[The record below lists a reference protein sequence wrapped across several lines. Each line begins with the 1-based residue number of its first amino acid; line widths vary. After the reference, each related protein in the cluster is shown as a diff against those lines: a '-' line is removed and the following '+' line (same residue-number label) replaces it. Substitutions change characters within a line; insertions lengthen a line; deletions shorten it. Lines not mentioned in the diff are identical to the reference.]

1 MRKHKRKLN
10 TKMKTNFFSL
20 AFLLL
25 INIIYSQNIGDFRS
39 IASGD
44 WNDST
49 KWQTYNGT
57 NWVAATQYPGQTSG
71 NYSVSIEDGHTIT
84 VGTYGNGNNS
94 PSSTSIYNIGDLIV
108 KGQLTLNINLELN
121 DTSYLLID
129 AGTVAWNQNNVYLKL
144 KGNAE
149 VSIINTGSGNC
160 NNGSGINGYGLVGAS
175 CSNQN
180 SLIIGNLTYSNCAG
194 SGNAAA
200 GDFCDVN
207 QSGGTIN
214 ATPTSS
220 PSSLCYNSSQ
230 NNSVILT
237 APDNLNIILTKTYTW
252 YLDSAPTNFSG
263 FSTQNTQ
270 SLTVNNL
277 IPGNYTFIL
286 KISIT
291 KSENTYTSE
300 GTVTVTVHHPTSP
313 GTINSLNICSK
324 YNTGNT
330 LTLSGYFGSIVKWQ
344 SSTASDFSSNV
355 TDIANTQDTLLLP
368 DKLTTEMYYR
378 AVLSNGSCSGFSA
391 VASIKSLSTT
401 YNGSGWSNGL
411 PDTTKKAIFTNNYA
425 LQDNITACSAEI
437 SNNAIVTVPEGKNF
451 TINNELEVNSGNLIV
466 ESDANLVQVNNTNH
480 NTGNITVKRKAK
492 MKRLDYTYWSS
503 SVSGQNLKNFSSSTL
518 DSRFYVYN
526 ESNDY
531 FDGLFIKNSYPNN
544 TLSITN
550 IEDKN
555 TYTFTKGKGYAIR
568 APNNYTTS
576 NTTNDWTFVGI
587 PNNGIITLPV
597 QRNGNGFNLIGN
609 PFPSNISF
617 SQFYSANS
625 SIIDPIA
632 YFWTNV
638 NPNPPII
645 QGSSYD
651 GANYAIRNLTGGVG
665 AVNSTIAPTDEI
677 VVGQGFIIK
686 KTNVGNANII
696 FNNSMRTS
704 SKGTFFNARTASTD
718 NKIWLKLTTPAKNFN
733 TLLIGYVKGATDGLD
748 RGYDAEPI
756 TQSSD
761 MFYSVIDNKNLVI
774 QGRNNS
780 FTNND
785 IVTLGATFFEKGN
798 YEISIS
804 QVEGIFNG
812 SQAVY
817 LRDKTLN
824 KTINLSQENYPFY
837 ADAGDVKNRFEI
849 VYKPDAT
856 LATSNIVKNEE
867 ISIYESDGKIFL
879 ENKSEKFKKI
889 EIFDTAGKLIYT
901 FTPNT
906 NLFSIEKSD
915 LNKGLFIFNTSSN
928 SKTTSKKFVVK

>member
-84 VGTYGNGNNS
+84 VGTYGNGNNT

-237 APDNLNIILTKTYTW
+237 APDNSNIILTKTYTW
-252 YLDSAPTNFSG
+252 YLDSAPPNFSG

-277 IPGNYTFIL
+277 IPGNYTFRL

-291 KSENTYTSE
+291 KSENTYYTSE
-300 GTVTVTVHHPTSP
+300 GTVNVTVYHTSP

-330 LTLSGYFGSIVKWQ
+330 LTLSGYFGTIVKWQ

-355 TDIANTQDTLLLP
+355 TDIANTQNTLLP

-378 AVLSNGSCSGFSA
+378 AVLSNGNCSGFSA
-391 VASIKSLSTT
+391 VASVKSPSTT
-401 YNGSGWSNGL
+401 YNGTWSNGV
-411 PDTTKKAIFTNNYA
+411 PDATKKITFTNNFT
-425 LQDNITACSAEI
+425 LSSDITACSVEI
-437 SNNAIVTVPEGKNF
+437 QNNAQIVIPTGKNF
-451 TINNELEVNSGNLIV
+451 TINGELELTSGTMTV
-466 ESDANLVQVNNTNH
+466 ESDANLVQINNDAQNI
-480 NTGNITVKRKAK
+480 GNITVKRKAK

-531 FDGLFIKNSYPNN
+531 FDGVFSYSSYPGFTVANAFP
-544 TLSITN
+544 L
-550 IEDKN
+550 KN
-555 TYTFTKGKGYAIR
+555 KTTYNFETGKGYAIR
-568 APNNYTTS
+568 APNNYSTS
-576 NTTNDWTFVGI
+576 EQTVDWTFTGV
-587 PNNGIITLPV
+587 PNNGSQPIAVKKSI
-597 QRNGNGFNLIGN
+597 NGYNLVGN
-609 PFPSNISF
+609 PYP
-617 SQFYSANS
+617 S
-625 SIIDPIA
+625 SIRFSSLKALNGSLLNYPV
-632 YFWTNV
+632 YFWNNSYT
-638 NPNPPII
+638 NPP
-645 QGSSYD
+645 Q
-651 GANYAIRNLTGGVG
+651 
-665 AVNSTIAPTDEI
+665 
-677 VVGQGFIIK
+677 Q
-686 KTNVGNANII
+686 
-696 FNNSMRTS
+696 
-704 SKGTFFNARTASTD
+704 
-718 NKIWLKLTTPAKNFN
+718 
-733 TLLIGYVKGATDGLD
+733 
-748 RGYDAEPI
+748 
-756 TQSSD
+756 
-761 MFYSVIDNKNLVI
+761 
-774 QGRNNS
+774 
-780 FTNND
+780 
-785 IVTLGATFFEKGN
+785 
-798 YEISIS
+798 
-804 QVEGIFNG
+804 
-812 SQAVY
+812 
-817 LRDKTLN
+817 
-824 KTINLSQENYPFY
+824 
-837 ADAGDVKNRFEI
+837 
-849 VYKPDAT
+849 
-856 LATSNIVKNEE
+856 
-867 ISIYESDGKIFL
+867 
-879 ENKSEKFKKI
+879 
-889 EIFDTAGKLIYT
+889 
-901 FTPNT
+901 
-906 NLFSIEKSD
+906 
-915 LNKGLFIFNTSSN
+915 
-928 SKTTSKKFVVK
+928 

>member
-1 MRKHKRKLN
+1 MLN
-10 TKMKTNFFSL
+10 DNKV
-20 AFLLL
+20 
-25 INIIYSQNIGDFRS
+25 D
-39 IASGD
+39 
-44 WNDST
+44 
-49 KWQTYNGT
+49 
-57 NWVAATQYPGQTSG
+57 
-71 NYSVSIEDGHTIT
+71 
-84 VGTYGNGNNS
+84 
-94 PSSTSIYNIGDLIV
+94 
-108 KGQLTLNINLELN
+108 LTLQ
-121 DTSYLLID
+121 
-129 AGTVAWNQNNVYLKL
+129 A
-144 KGNAE
+144 NAQ
-149 VSIINTGSGNC
+149 VNIINTGSGTC
-160 NNGSGINGYGLVGAS
+160 SGGSGINGYGIIS
-175 CSNQN
+175 SNCNNNN
-180 SLIIGNLTYSNCAG
+180 SLIIGTITYSNCAG
-194 SGNAAA
+194 GGNSFA
-200 GDFCDVN
+200 GDFCEIN
-207 QSGGTIN
+207 ESGGTIN
-214 ATPTSS
+214 AVPTTSAS
-220 PSSLCYNSSQ
+220 TICHNPLL
-230 NNSVILT
+230 NNTVTLT
-237 APDNLNIILTKTYTW
+237 AAANSNISNKSYSW
-252 YLDSAPTNFSG
+252 SVDSAPLGFIGITSTNTSSFV
-263 FSTQNTQ
+263 
-270 SLTVNNL
+270 VNNL
-277 IPGNYTFIL
+277 IPGTYVFRL
-286 KISIT
+286 KI
-291 KSENTYTSE
+291 TSGSYSPE
-300 GTVTVTVHHPTSP
+300 GTVTVTVYQSITPV
-313 GTINSLNICSK
+313 TINNINICSK

-330 LTLSGYFGSIVKWQ
+330 LTLSGHFGSIVKWQ

-355 TDIANTQDTLLLP
+355 TDIANTQNTLLLP

-425 LQDNITACSAEI
+425 LQNNITACSTEI
-437 SNNAIVTVPEGKNF
+437 SNNAIVTIPEGKNF

-466 ESDANLVQVNNTNH
+466 ESDANLVQINNDAQNI
-480 NTGNITVKRKAK
+480 GNITVKRKAK

-518 DSRFYVYN
+518 DTRFYVYN

-568 APNNYTTS
+568 APNNYSASEQTV
-576 NTTNDWTFVGI
+576 DWTFVGI

-696 FNNSMRTS
+696 YNNSMRTS

-733 TLLIGYVKGATDGLD
+733 TLLIGYVKGATNDLD

>member
-71 NYSVSIEDGHTIT
+71 SYTVTIEEINASTPHIITIPTASTYSI
-84 VGTYGNGNNS
+84 GN
-94 PSSTSIYNIGDLIV
+94 LVV
-108 KGQLTLNINLELN
+108 KGELTLNANLTLPT
-121 DTSYLLID
+121 TSSLIID
-129 AGTVAWNQNNVYLKL
+129 AGTVLL
-144 KGNAE
+144 NANK
-149 VSIINTGSGNC
+149 VDLTLQANAQVNIINTGSGTC
-160 NNGSGINGYGLVGAS
+160 SGGSGINGYGIIS
-175 CSNQN
+175 SNCNNNN
-180 SLIIGNLTYSNCAG
+180 SLIIGTITYSNCAG
-194 SGNAAA
+194 GGNSFA
-200 GDFCDVN
+200 GDFCEVN
-207 QSGGTIN
+207 ESGGTIN
-214 ATPTSS
+214 AVPAASASTICHNP
-220 PSSLCYNSSQ
+220 LL
-230 NNSVILT
+230 NNNNTVTLT
-237 APDNLNIILTKTYTW
+237 AAAKSNISNKSYSWSVDI
-252 YLDSAPTNFSG
+252 APPGFIGITSTNTPSF
-263 FSTQNTQ
+263 
-270 SLTVNNL
+270 VVDNL
-277 IPGNYTFIL
+277 IPGTYVFRL
-286 KISIT
+286 KI
-291 KSENTYTSE
+291 TSGSYSPE
-300 GTVTVTVHHPTSP
+300 GTVTVTFHHPTSP

-330 LTLSGYFGSIVKWQ
+330 LTLSGYFGTIVKWQ

>member
-1 MRKHKRKLN
+1 
-10 TKMKTNFFSL
+10 MKTNFYTIVFV
-20 AFLLL
+20 LLVNL
-25 INIIYSQNIGDFRS
+25 LYSQNIGDYKT
-39 IASGD
+39 IASGNWAD
-44 WNDST
+44 YT
-49 KWQTYNGT
+49 KWQIYTASGWT
-57 NWVAATQYPGQTSG
+57 AATQFPGQTSG

-84 VGTYGNGNNS
+84 VGTYGNGNNT

-121 DTSYLLID
+121 NTSYLLLD

-144 KGNAE
+144 KADAE

-230 NNSVILT
+230 NNSVTLT
-237 APDNLNIILTKTYTW
+237 APDNSNIILTKTYTW

-277 IPGNYTFIL
+277 IPGNYTFRL

-300 GTVTVTVHHPTSP
+300 GTVNVTVHSTSP

-330 LTLSGYFGSIVKWQ
+330 LTLSGYFGTIVKWQ

-355 TDIANTQDTLLLP
+355 TDITNTQDTLLLP

-378 AVLSNGSCSGFSA
+378 AVLSNGNCSGFSA

-401 YNGSGWSNGL
+401 YNGTWSNGA
-411 PDTTKKAIFTNNYA
+411 PDATKKVTFTNNFT
-425 LQDNITACSAEI
+425 LSSDITACSVEI
-437 SNNAIVTVPEGKNF
+437 QNNAQIVIPTGKNF
-451 TINNELEVNSGNLIV
+451 TITGELELTSGTITV
-466 ESDANLVQVNNTNH
+466 ESDANLVQINNDAQNI
-480 NTGNITVKRKAK
+480 GNITVKRKTTL
-492 MKRLDYTYWSS
+492 KRLDYNFWSS
-503 SVSGQNLKNFSSSTL
+503 PVEGQTLKNFSPFTL
-518 DSRFYVYN
+518 PSRFYTYV
-526 ESNDY
+526 ESSDY
-531 FDGLFIKNSYPNN
+531 YAVEDWNNSFVP
-544 TLSITN
+544 I
-550 IEDKN
+550 
-555 TYTFTKGKGYAIR
+555 KGYAIR
-568 APNNYTTS
+568 APNNYS
-576 NTTNDWTFVGI
+576 TTNRTEDWIFAGI
-587 PNNGIITLPV
+587 PFNGIKTINISK
-597 QRNGNGFNLIGN
+597 NGNGFNMIGN
-609 PFPSNISF
+609 PYPSNINF
-617 SQFYSANS
+617 SDFYNLNS

-632 YFWTNV
+632 YFWTNTNTNV
-638 NPNPPII
+638 TS
-645 QGSSYD
+645 QGASYS
-651 GANYAIRNLTGGVG
+651 GNNYATRNLTGGT
-665 AVNSTIAPTDEI
+665 AATNSTIVPTDEI

-686 KTNVGNANII
+686 KTNLGNANII

-704 SKGTFFNARTASTD
+704 SKGTFFNARTASTN

-733 TLLIGYVKGATDGLD
+733 TSLIGYVKGATNGLD
-748 RGYDAEPI
+748 RGYDSEQIAK
-756 TQSSD
+756 SSD
-761 MFYSVIDNKNLVI
+761 KFYSVIDNKNLVI

-812 SQAVY
+812 SQAIY

-824 KTINLSQENYPFY
+824 KTINLSQENYQFY

-889 EIFDTAGKLIYT
+889 EIFDAAGKLIYT

>member
-1 MRKHKRKLN
+1 
-10 TKMKTNFFSL
+10 MKTNFFSL

-39 IASGD
+39 IATGD

-71 NYSVSIEDGHTIT
+71 TYTVTIEEINASTPHIITIPTASTYSI
-84 VGTYGNGNNS
+84 GN
-94 PSSTSIYNIGDLIV
+94 LVV
-108 KGQLTLNINLELN
+108 KGKLTLNANLTLST
-121 DTSYLLID
+121 TSSLIID
-129 AGTVAWNQNNVYLKL
+129 AGTVLL
-144 KGNAE
+144 NANK
-149 VSIINTGSGNC
+149 VDFTLQANAQVNIINTGSGTC
-160 NNGSGINGYGLVGAS
+160 SGGSGINGYGIIS
-175 CSNQN
+175 SNCNNNN
-180 SLIIGNLTYSNCAG
+180 SLIIGTITYSNCAG
-194 SGNAAA
+194 GGNSFA
-200 GDFCDVN
+200 GDFCEVN
-207 QSGGTIN
+207 ESGGTIN
-214 ATPTSS
+214 AVPKASASTICHNP
-220 PSSLCYNSSQ
+220 LL
-230 NNSVILT
+230 NNTVTLT
-237 APDNLNIILTKTYTW
+237 AAANSNISNKSYSW
-252 YLDSAPTNFSG
+252 SVDRAPPGFIGITSTNTPSF
-263 FSTQNTQ
+263 
-270 SLTVNNL
+270 VVDNL
-277 IPGNYTFIL
+277 IPGTYVFRL
-286 KISIT
+286 KI
-291 KSENTYTSE
+291 TSGSYSPE

-330 LTLSGYFGSIVKWQ
+330 LTLSGYFGTIVKWQ

-411 PDTTKKAIFTNNYA
+411 PDTTKKVTFTNNFT
-425 LQDNITACSAEI
+425 LSSDITACSVEI
-437 SNNAIVTVPEGKNF
+437 QNNAQIVIPTGKNF
-451 TINNELEVNSGNLIV
+451 TINGELELTSGTMTV
-466 ESDANLVQVNNTNH
+466 ESDANLVQINNDAQNI
-480 NTGNITVKRKAK
+480 GNITVKRKAK

-531 FDGLFIKNSYPNN
+531 FDGVFNYSSYPGFTVANAFPLQN
-544 TLSITN
+544 KT
-550 IEDKN
+550 
-555 TYTFTKGKGYAIR
+555 TYNFETAKGYAIR
-568 APNNYTTS
+568 APNNYSTS
-576 NTTNDWTFVGI
+576 EQTVDWTFTGV

>member
-1 MRKHKRKLN
+1 MKKHKRKLN

-71 NYSVSIEDGHTIT
+71 TYTVTIEEINASTPHIITIPTASTYSI
-84 VGTYGNGNNS
+84 GN
-94 PSSTSIYNIGDLIV
+94 LVV
-108 KGQLTLNINLELN
+108 KGQLTLNANLTLST
-121 DTSYLLID
+121 TSSLIID
-129 AGTVAWNQNNVYLKL
+129 AGTVLLNDNKVDLTLQA
-144 KGNAE
+144 NAQ
-149 VSIINTGSGNC
+149 VNIINTGSGTC
-160 NNGSGINGYGLVGAS
+160 SGGSGINGYGIIS
-175 CSNQN
+175 SNCNNNN
-180 SLIIGNLTYSNCAG
+180 SLIIGTITYSNCAG
-194 SGNAAA
+194 GGNSFA
-200 GDFCDVN
+200 GDFCKVN
-207 QSGGTIN
+207 ESGGTIN
-214 ATPTSS
+214 AVPTTSASTICHNPLINNTVTLTAAANSNISNKSYSWSLDNNSYPSGFIGITSTNTSS
-220 PSSLCYNSSQ
+220 F
-230 NNSVILT
+230 V
-237 APDNLNIILTKTYTW
+237 
-252 YLDSAPTNFSG
+252 
-263 FSTQNTQ
+263 
-270 SLTVNNL
+270 VNNL
-277 IPGNYTFIL
+277 IPGTYVFRLN
-286 KISIT
+286 IT
-291 KSENTYTSE
+291 SGSYSPE
-300 GTVTVTVHHPTSP
+300 GTVTVTVYQSITP
-313 GTINSLNICSK
+313 GTINNINICSK

-330 LTLSGYFGSIVKWQ
+330 LTLSGNFGSIVKWQ

-466 ESDANLVQVNNTNH
+466 ESDANLVQINNDAQNI
-480 NTGNITVKRKAK
+480 GNITVKRKAK

-503 SVSGQNLKNFSSSTL
+503 PVSGQNLKNFSSSTL
-518 DSRFYVYN
+518 DTRFYVYN
-526 ESNDY
+526 ERNDY
-531 FDGLFIKNSYPNN
+531 FDGVFNYSSYPGFTVANAFPLQN
-544 TLSITN
+544 KT
-550 IEDKN
+550 
-555 TYTFTKGKGYAIR
+555 TYNFETAKGYAIR
-568 APNNYTTS
+568 APNNYSTS
-576 NTTNDWTFVGI
+576 EQTVDWTFTGV
-587 PNNGIITLPV
+587 PNNGSQSIAVKKST
-597 QRNGNGFNLIGN
+597 NGYNLVGN
-609 PFPSNISF
+609 PYP
-617 SQFYSANS
+617 S
-625 SIIDPIA
+625 SIRFSSLKALNGSLDYPV
-632 YFWTNV
+632 YFWNNSYT
-638 NPNPPII
+638 NPPQQ
-645 QGSSYD
+645 QGASYTQE
-651 GANYAIRNLTGGVG
+651 NYAILTASGGVK
-665 AVNSTIAPTDEI
+665 STNGTQKPSDTIS
-677 VVGQGFIIK
+677 VGQGFIVAV
-686 KTNVGNANII
+686 TANANLV
-696 FNNSMRTS
+696 FNNSIRLAA
-704 SKGTFFNARTASTD
+704 KGQFFNMRKANSEVNRFWI
-718 NKIWLKLTTPAKNFN
+718 NFKTPANN
-733 TLLIGYVKGATDGLD
+733 NSEILIAYIEGATNDYD
-748 RGYDAEPI
+748 KDYDA
-756 TQSSD
+756 TLFTNTSD
-761 MFYSVIDNKNLVI
+761 KIYSIQNDKELAI
-774 QGRNNS
+774 QGRSPN
-780 FTNND
+780 FTATD
-785 IVTLGATFFEKGN
+785 KISLGVAFFEPGN

>member
-1 MRKHKRKLN
+1 
-10 TKMKTNFFSL
+10 MKTNFYTIVFV
-20 AFLLL
+20 LLVNL
-25 INIIYSQNIGDFRS
+25 LYSQNIGDYKTV
-39 IASGD
+39 ASGNWAD
-44 WNDST
+44 YT
-49 KWQTYNGT
+49 KWQIYTASGWT
-57 NWVAATQYPGQTSG
+57 AATQFPGQTSG
-71 NYSVSIEDGHTIT
+71 NYSVSIEEINTSTPHVITIP
-84 VGTYGNGNNS
+84 VASTYSIGN
-94 PSSTSIYNIGDLIV
+94 LVV
-108 KGQLTLNINLELN
+108 KGQLTLNANLTLPK
-121 DTSYLLID
+121 TSILIID
-129 AGTVAWNQNNVYLKL
+129 AGTVLLNDNKVDLTLQA
-144 KGNAE
+144 NAQ
-149 VSIINTGSGNC
+149 VNIINTGSGTC
-160 NNGSGINGYGLVGAS
+160 SGGSGINGYGIIS
-175 CSNQN
+175 SNCNNNN
-180 SLIIGNLTYSNCAG
+180 SLIIGTITYSNCAG
-194 SGNAAA
+194 NGNSFA
-200 GDFCDVN
+200 GDFCKVN
-207 QSGGTIN
+207 ESGGTIN
-214 ATPTSS
+214 AVPTTSAFTICHN
-220 PSSLCYNSSQ
+220 PLL
-230 NNSVILT
+230 NNTVKLT
-237 APDNLNIILTKTYTW
+237 AAANSNISNKSYSW
-252 YLDSAPTNFSG
+252 SVDSAPPDFIGITSTNTSSFV
-263 FSTQNTQ
+263 
-270 SLTVNNL
+270 VNDL
-277 IPGNYTFIL
+277 IPGTYVFRL
-286 KISIT
+286 KI
-291 KSENTYTSE
+291 TSGSYSAQ
-300 GTVTVTVHHPTSP
+300 GTVTVTVYQSITP
-313 GTINSLNICSK
+313 GTINNINICSK

-330 LTLSGYFGSIVKWQ
+330 LTLSGYFGTIVKWQ
-344 SSTASDFSSNV
+344 SSTVSDFSASV
-355 TDIANTQDTLLLP
+355 SDIANTQNTLLLP

-378 AVLSNGSCSGFSA
+378 AVLSNGNCSGFSA
-391 VASIKSLSTT
+391 VASVKSPSTT
-401 YNGSGWSNGL
+401 YNGTWSNGT
-411 PDTTKKAIFTNNYA
+411 PDATKKVTFTNNFT
-425 LQDNITACSAEI
+425 LSSDITACSVEI
-437 SNNAIVTVPEGKNF
+437 QNNAQIIIPTGKNF
-451 TINNELEVNSGNLIV
+451 TITGELELTSGTMTV
-466 ESDANLVQVNNTNH
+466 ESDANLVQINNDAQNI
-480 NTGNITVKRKAK
+480 GNITVKRKATL
-492 MKRLDYTYWSS
+492 KRLDYNYWGAP
-503 SVSGQNLKNFSSSTL
+503 VSEQNVKNFSPNTL
-518 DSRFYVYN
+518 DTRFYVYN

-555 TYTFTKGKGYAIR
+555 TYTFTKGKGYGIR

-576 NTTNDWTFVGI
+576 NTTSDWTFVGI
-587 PNNGIITLPV
+587 PNNGIVTLPI

-609 PFPSNISF
+609 PYPSNINF
-617 SQFYSANS
+617 SDFYNLNS

-632 YFWTNV
+632 YFWTNTNTNV
-638 NPNPPII
+638 TS
-645 QGSSYD
+645 QGASYS
-651 GANYAIRNLTGGVG
+651 GNNYATRNLTGGT
-665 AVNSTIAPTDEI
+665 AATNSTIVPSNEI

-686 KTNVGNANII
+686 KTNTGNANIT

-733 TLLIGYVKGATDGLD
+733 TLLIGYVKGATNGLD
-748 RGYDAEPI
+748 RGYDSEQIAK
-756 TQSSD
+756 SSD

-824 KTINLSQENYPFY
+824 KTINLSQENYQFY

-889 EIFDTAGKLIYT
+889 EIFDAAGKLIYT

>member
-1 MRKHKRKLN
+1 
-10 TKMKTNFFSL
+10 MKTNFFSL

-71 NYSVSIEDGHTIT
+71 SYTVTIEEINASTPHIITIPTASTYSI
-84 VGTYGNGNNS
+84 GN
-94 PSSTSIYNIGDLIV
+94 LVV
-108 KGQLTLNINLELN
+108 KGELTLNANLTLPT
-121 DTSYLLID
+121 TSSLIID
-129 AGTVAWNQNNVYLKL
+129 AGTVLL
-144 KGNAE
+144 NANK
-149 VSIINTGSGNC
+149 VDLTLQANAQVNIINTGSGTC
-160 NNGSGINGYGLVGAS
+160 SGGSGINGYGIIS
-175 CSNQN
+175 SNCNNNN
-180 SLIIGNLTYSNCAG
+180 SLIIGTITYSNCAG
-194 SGNAAA
+194 GGNSFA
-200 GDFCDVN
+200 GDFCEVN
-207 QSGGTIN
+207 ESGGTIN
-214 ATPTSS
+214 AVPAASASTICHNP
-220 PSSLCYNSSQ
+220 LL
-230 NNSVILT
+230 NNNNTVTLT
-237 APDNLNIILTKTYTW
+237 AAAKSNISNKSYSW
-252 YLDSAPTNFSG
+252 SVDSAPSG
-263 FSTQNTQ
+263 FIGITSTNTP
-270 SLTVNNL
+270 SFVVDNL
-277 IPGNYTFIL
+277 IPGTYVFKL
-286 KISIT
+286 KI
-291 KSENTYTSE
+291 TSGSYSPE

-466 ESDANLVQVNNTNH
+466 ESDANLVQINNDAQNI
-480 NTGNITVKRKAK
+480 GNITVKRKAK

-526 ESNDY
+526 EGNDY
-531 FDGLFIKNSYPNN
+531 FDGVFNYSSYPGFTVANAFPLQN
-544 TLSITN
+544 KT
-550 IEDKN
+550 
-555 TYTFTKGKGYAIR
+555 TYNFETAKGYAIR
-568 APNNYTTS
+568 APNNYSTS
-576 NTTNDWTFVGI
+576 EQTVDWTFTGV

>member
-1 MRKHKRKLN
+1 MKKHKRKLN

-71 NYSVSIEDGHTIT
+71 TYTVTIEEINASTPHIITIPTASTYSI
-84 VGTYGNGNNS
+84 GN
-94 PSSTSIYNIGDLIV
+94 LVV
-108 KGQLTLNINLELN
+108 KGKLTLNANLTLST
-121 DTSYLLID
+121 TSSLIID
-129 AGTVAWNQNNVYLKL
+129 AGTVLLNDNKVDLTLQA
-144 KGNAE
+144 NAQ
-149 VSIINTGSGNC
+149 VNIINTGSGTC
-160 NNGSGINGYGLVGAS
+160 SGGSGINGYGIIS
-175 CSNQN
+175 SNCNNNN
-180 SLIIGNLTYSNCAG
+180 SLIIGTITYSNCAG
-194 SGNAAA
+194 GGNSFA
-200 GDFCDVN
+200 GDFCEVN
-207 QSGGTIN
+207 ESGGTIN
-214 ATPTSS
+214 AVPAASASTICHNP
-220 PSSLCYNSSQ
+220 LL
-230 NNSVILT
+230 NNNNTVTLT
-237 APDNLNIILTKTYTW
+237 AAAKSNISNKSYSW
-252 YLDSAPTNFSG
+252 SVDSAPPGFIGITSTNTPSF
-263 FSTQNTQ
+263 
-270 SLTVNNL
+270 VVDNL
-277 IPGNYTFIL
+277 IPGTYVFRL
-286 KISIT
+286 KI
-291 KSENTYTSE
+291 TSGSYSPE

-330 LTLSGYFGSIVKWQ
+330 LTLSGYFGTIVKWQ

-411 PDTTKKAIFTNNYA
+411 PDTTKKVTFTNNFT
-425 LQDNITACSAEI
+425 LSSDITACSVEI
-437 SNNAIVTVPEGKNF
+437 QNNAQIVIPTGKNF
-451 TINNELEVNSGNLIV
+451 TINGELELTSGTMTV
-466 ESDANLVQVNNTNH
+466 ESDANLVQINNDAQNI
-480 NTGNITVKRKAK
+480 GNITVKRKAK

-518 DSRFYVYN
+518 DTRFYVYN
-526 ESNDY
+526 EGNDY
-531 FDGLFIKNSYPNN
+531 FDGVFNYSSYPGFTVANAFPLQN
-544 TLSITN
+544 KT
-550 IEDKN
+550 
-555 TYTFTKGKGYAIR
+555 TYNFETAKGYAIR
-568 APNNYTTS
+568 APNNYSTS
-576 NTTNDWTFVGI
+576 EQTVDWTFTGV

-704 SKGTFFNARTASTD
+704 SKGTFFNARTASTN

-837 ADAGDVKNRFEI
+837 ADAGDVKNRFEL

>member
-1 MRKHKRKLN
+1 
-10 TKMKTNFFSL
+10 MKTNFYTIVFV
-20 AFLLL
+20 LLVNL
-25 INIIYSQNIGDFRS
+25 LYSQNIGDYKT
-39 IASGD
+39 IASGNWAD
-44 WNDST
+44 CT
-49 KWQTYNGT
+49 KWQIYTASGWT
-57 NWVAATQYPGQTSG
+57 AATQFPGQTSG

-84 VGTYGNGNNS
+84 VGTYGNGNNT

-121 DTSYLLID
+121 NTSYLLLD

-144 KGNAE
+144 KADAE

-160 NNGSGINGYGLVGAS
+160 NNVSGINGYGLVGSS

-194 SGNAAA
+194 SGNAVA

-207 QSGGTIN
+207 QSGGTID

-230 NNSVILT
+230 NNFVTLT
-237 APDNLNIILTKTYTW
+237 APANSNITLTKTYTW

-277 IPGNYTFIL
+277 IPGNYTFRL

-291 KSENTYTSE
+291 KSGNTYTSE
-300 GTVTVTVHHPTSP
+300 GTVNVTVYQPISP

-330 LTLSGYFGSIVKWQ
+330 LTLSGYFGTIVKWQ
-344 SSTASDFSSNV
+344 SSTLSDFSSNV
-355 TDIANTQDTLLLP
+355 TDIANTQNTLLLP

-378 AVLSNGSCSGFSA
+378 AVLSNGNCSGFSA
-391 VASIKSLSTT
+391 VASIKSPSTT
-401 YNGSGWSNGL
+401 YNGTWSNGA
-411 PDTTKKAIFTNNYA
+411 PDATKKVTFTNNFT
-425 LQDNITACSAEI
+425 LSSDITACSVEI
-437 SNNAIVTVPEGKNF
+437 QNNAQIVIPTGKNF
-451 TINNELEVNSGNLIV
+451 TITGELELKSGTMTV
-466 ESDANLVQVNNTNH
+466 ESDANLVQINNNAQ
-480 NTGNITVKRKAK
+480 NIGNITVKCKATL
-492 MKRLDYTYWSS
+492 KRLDYNYWGAP
-503 SVSGQNLKNFSSSTL
+503 VSEQNVKNFSPNTL
-518 DSRFYVYN
+518 DTRFYVYN
-526 ESNDY
+526 EINDY

-555 TYTFTKGKGYAIR
+555 TYTFTKGKGYGIR

-576 NTTNDWTFVGI
+576 NTTSDWTFVGI
-587 PNNGIITLPV
+587 PNNGIVTLPI

-625 SIIDPIA
+625 SIIEPIA

-638 NPNPPII
+638 NPNPPIM

-665 AVNSTIAPTDEI
+665 AVNSTIVPSNEI

-686 KTNVGNANII
+686 KTNTGNANIT

-733 TLLIGYVKGATDGLD
+733 TLLIGYVKGATNGLD
-748 RGYDAEPI
+748 RCYDSEQIAK
-756 TQSSD
+756 SSD

-804 QVEGIFNG
+804 QVEGIFNR

-837 ADAGDVKNRFEI
+837 ADAGDVKNRFEL

>member
-1 MRKHKRKLN
+1 
-10 TKMKTNFFSL
+10 
-20 AFLLL
+20 
-25 INIIYSQNIGDFRS
+25 
-39 IASGD
+39 
-44 WNDST
+44 
-49 KWQTYNGT
+49 
-57 NWVAATQYPGQTSG
+57 
-71 NYSVSIEDGHTIT
+71 
-84 VGTYGNGNNS
+84 
-94 PSSTSIYNIGDLIV
+94 
-108 KGQLTLNINLELN
+108 
-121 DTSYLLID
+121 
-129 AGTVAWNQNNVYLKL
+129 
-144 KGNAE
+144 
-149 VSIINTGSGNC
+149 
-160 NNGSGINGYGLVGAS
+160 
-175 CSNQN
+175 
-180 SLIIGNLTYSNCAG
+180 
-194 SGNAAA
+194 
-200 GDFCDVN
+200 
-207 QSGGTIN
+207 
-214 ATPTSS
+214 
-220 PSSLCYNSSQ
+220 
-230 NNSVILT
+230 
-237 APDNLNIILTKTYTW
+237 
-252 YLDSAPTNFSG
+252 
-263 FSTQNTQ
+263 
-270 SLTVNNL
+270 
-277 IPGNYTFIL
+277 
-286 KISIT
+286 
-291 KSENTYTSE
+291 
-300 GTVTVTVHHPTSP
+300 
-313 GTINSLNICSK
+313 
-324 YNTGNT
+324 
-330 LTLSGYFGSIVKWQ
+330 
-344 SSTASDFSSNV
+344 
-355 TDIANTQDTLLLP
+355 
-368 DKLTTEMYYR
+368 
-378 AVLSNGSCSGFSA
+378 
-391 VASIKSLSTT
+391 
-401 YNGSGWSNGL
+401 
-411 PDTTKKAIFTNNYA
+411 
-425 LQDNITACSAEI
+425 
-437 SNNAIVTVPEGKNF
+437 
-451 TINNELEVNSGNLIV
+451 
-466 ESDANLVQVNNTNH
+466 
-480 NTGNITVKRKAK
+480 

-531 FDGLFIKNSYPNN
+531 FDGVFNYSSYPGFTVANAFPLQN
-544 TLSITN
+544 KT
-550 IEDKN
+550 
-555 TYTFTKGKGYAIR
+555 TYNFETAKGYAIR
-568 APNNYTTS
+568 APNNYSTS
-576 NTTNDWTFVGI
+576 EQTVDWTFVGI
-587 PNNGIITLPV
+587 PNNGIVTLPI

-625 SIIDPIA
+625 SIIEPIA

-638 NPNPPII
+638 NPNPPIM

-665 AVNSTIAPTDEI
+665 AVNSTIVPTDEI

-686 KTNVGNANII
+686 KTNTGNANIT

-733 TLLIGYVKGATDGLD
+733 TLLIGYVKGATNGLD
-748 RGYDAEPI
+748 RGYDSEQIAK
-756 TQSSD
+756 SSD

-824 KTINLSQENYPFY
+824 KTINLSQENYQFY

-889 EIFDTAGKLIYT
+889 EIFDAAGKLIYT